1 LLDNRTSPEIKAMS
15 TFIESVA
22 EFAQTSRSSTFLVDV
37 KKVCSILQGELAE
50 VYLNDGDEIE
60 LVKQTIKV
68 FNSNPGSHVRLESA
82 FVHGNRSMIAFDY
95 YGEAAQKELGD
106 LIVVS
111 TLTNH
116 GTPVLQK
123 MTIVQ
128 AKRDT
133 RKTYSWGID
142 EEQLFFLSNWPEF
155 EGVMGIFPR
164 RKMIIP
170 DYSGCLGSYYLYRSP
185 GDFVFISAKE
195 LDRSLGSKKRITFDK
210 LLQFRSDAS
219 HTRAFEAPFFGYPGP
234 FKGLD
239 ESYDYFK
246 QFYRF
251 IMINRMSTSHY
262 GIHWGSGTSKI
273 LGNVQFGKSVYDT
286 IGEFC
291 RLNIGEP
298 IFACDSEIP
307 VNEFA
312 YRLLNTVIR
321 YIARTEQNRLG
332 QLIGF
337 NADAR
342 YFEDVDLRGMRI
354 GILHTITEVTTE

>member
-1 LLDNRTSPEIKAMS
+1 MN
-15 TFIESVA
+15 
-22 EFAQTSRSSTFLVDV
+22 TFLKNVVEFTKTARSDAFMQDI
-37 KKVCSILQGELAE
+37 KKVCSILQGVLAE

-95 YGEAAQKELGD
+95 YGKEAKKELGD

-133 RKTYSWGID
+133 MKTYSWGID

-155 EGVMGIFPR
+155 KGVMGIFPR
-164 RKMIIP
+164 RRITIP
-170 DYSGCLGSYYLYRSP
+170 DYTGCLGSYYLYRSP

-210 LLQFRSDAS
+210 LVQFRIDAS
-219 HTRAFEAPFFGYPGP
+219 HTRAFEAPFFGYPMLFEDP
-234 FKGLD
+234 EHL
-239 ESYDYFK
+239 YHYFK
-246 QFYRF
+246 LLYHNLPNLRF
-251 IMINRMSTSHY
+251 QPPFGINVGSSTSE
-262 GIHWGSGTSKI
+262 I

-291 RLNIGEP
+291 RLNVGEP
-298 IFACDSEIP
+298 VFAYDSEIP

-312 YRLLNTVIR
+312 YQLLNTVIR
-321 YIARTEQNRLG
+321 YIARTEQGSLR

-337 NADAR
+337 NANAP
-342 YFEDVDLRGMRI
+342 YFEDADLHGSRI
-354 GILHTITEVTTE
+354 GILHTITEVTAG